1 MTRRTTRSGPSAS
14 VPWGGPAFRM
24 WVEIKYLHASLCTA
38 MQGLWLNTRHIQD
51 MNLEKHQGLW
61 TAMTG
66 IEHVEAEFLSKS
78 ALVNETLNDAR
89 LETLLKTEL
98 REAGSLTNEINDETS
113 ARKFVERVRAVLN
126 KIETLC
132 SGPAH

>member
-1 MTRRTTRSGPSAS
+1 
-14 VPWGGPAFRM
+14 
-24 WVEIKYLHASLCTA
+24 

-51 MNLEKHQGLW
+51 INLKKHQGLW

-89 LETLLKTEL
+89 LESLLKTEL
-98 REAGSLTNEINDETS
+98 REAASLIGEINDETS
-113 ARKFVERVRAVLN
+113 ARKFVERVRVVLS

-132 SGPAH
+132 SGPTHQL